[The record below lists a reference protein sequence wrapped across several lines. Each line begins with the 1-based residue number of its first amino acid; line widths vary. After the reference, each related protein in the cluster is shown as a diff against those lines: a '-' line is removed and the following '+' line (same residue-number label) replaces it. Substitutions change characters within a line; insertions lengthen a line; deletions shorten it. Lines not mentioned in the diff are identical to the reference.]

1 PPREVRNEQ
10 QIAYHHLRQE
20 LRVHEKARRDEQI
33 EIEQRHQA
41 QNPVAIEVADAFS
54 GEFVT
59 VILKDLAH
67 QVAALYEEQ
76 DDEIGAEQ
84 RRYDKKDFFER
95 RKRVVEKLKHAGG
108 AVGNIGADAVLP
120 DPEGMPEQHAKRC
133 QATKDQQV
141 VGLLWGRFGIHG
153 LVFRPRMC
161 RGRRNHRATLLV
173 SGGVAVS
180 SRTCKLWLSHRSRPD
195 A

>member
-1 PPREVRNEQ
+1 
-10 QIAYHHLRQE
+10 
-20 LRVHEKARRDEQI
+20 VHEKARRDEQI

-120 DPEGMPEQHAKRC
+120 DPEGMPEQHAQC
-133 QATKDQQV
+133 GQAAKDQQI

-153 LVFRPRMC
+153 LVFRPAAVQGSAQPAGHPAGLK
-161 RGRRNHRATLLV
+161 RGSSLV
-173 SGGVAVS
+173 SHLQAVVLS
-180 SRTCKLWLSHRSRPD
+180 FRKLD
-195 A
+195 ACEALLFSVIREEHIISNNRF